1 MVISGLIIHTKTDM
15 ADAIARQLVKYPGVE
30 IHSVLE
36 NCKIVVVL
44 ESPNVDDA
52 HELTS
57 RKFASIE
64 GVLGVYLTYCNFEE
78 QFATGEVQVDGSLPH

>member
-1 MVISGLIIHTKTDM
+1 MVISGLIIHTKADM
-15 ADAIARQLVKYPGVE
+15 ADAIASQLAEYPGVE

-57 RKFASIE
+57 RKFASID
-64 GVLGVYLTYCNFEE
+64 GVLGVYLAYCNFED
-78 QFATGEVQVDGSLPH
+78 QFETGEDAVDGSLPH

>member
-1 MVISGLIIHTKTDM
+1 MVISGLLIHTKADM
-15 ADAIARQLVKYPGVE
+15 ADPIARQLAEYPGVE

-78 QFATGEVQVDGSLPH
+78 QLEEGEDTPDGRLPH